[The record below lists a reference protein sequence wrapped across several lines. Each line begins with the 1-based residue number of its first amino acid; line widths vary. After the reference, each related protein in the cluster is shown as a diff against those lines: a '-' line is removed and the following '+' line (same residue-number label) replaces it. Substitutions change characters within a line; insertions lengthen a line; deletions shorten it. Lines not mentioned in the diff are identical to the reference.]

1 MGIFTDIHSFLSRNK
16 CWLIN
21 TIAPVYGTKRVF
33 YYTMGK
39 QLNLKD
45 PKDINE
51 KIQDI
56 KLNDYR
62 NNPVIGN
69 CSDKYEARRYLTEKG
84 YESLLPKLYGVYFK
98 PSDIKW
104 SELPDEFVVKCT
116 HGSGYN
122 IICPDKSTFNTENA
136 ERDLRKWLKEYYGKR
151 LAEVQYKSIKRRIIV
166 EEYLGSDIE
175 VYKFFCFNGEPRTMY
190 VSVRGENGE
199 NAKYLN
205 YYNMDWELL
214 DIRLE
219 GHENSPYE
227 IEKPADFEEM
237 KNIAKSLSRDFKFV
251 RVDLY
256 NAKGKVYFSELT
268 FTPTGGLMKL
278 KPEEILAEWGRWLRI
293 N

>member
-1 MGIFTDIHSFLSRNK
+1 MGIVTDIHSFLSRNK
-16 CWLIN
+16 CWLFN
-21 TIAPVYGTKRVF
+21 TILPVYGTKRVF

-39 QLNLKD
+39 RLNLEK

-51 KIQDI
+51 KIQYL
-56 KLNDYR
+56 KLYDYR
-62 NNPVIGN
+62 NNPVISN
-69 CSDKYEARRYLTEKG
+69 CSDKYEVRKYLTERG
-84 YESLLPKLYGVYFK
+84 YEALLPELYGVYFK
-98 PSDIKW
+98 SSDIKW

-122 IICPDKSTFNTENA
+122 IICPDKNTLDIDTA
-136 ERDLRKWLKEYYGKR
+136 EKDLRKWLKEYYGKR
-151 LAEVQYKSIKRRIIV
+151 MAEVQYKPIKRRIII

-175 VYKFFCFNGEPRTMY
+175 AYKFFCFNGEPRIMY

-214 DIRLE
+214 DIQL
-219 GHENSPYE
+219 
-227 IEKPADFEEM
+227 EKPDNFEEM
-237 KNIAKSLSRDFKFV
+237 KNIAKGLSKDFKFV

-256 NAKGKVYFSELT
+256 DVNGKIYFSELT

-278 KPEEILAEWGRWLRI
+278 KPEEALTEWGGWLQI
-293 N
+293 